1 MVENA
6 EPSSEDVF
14 VNVRMQKDLV
24 QKLDRIKNERGTN
37 RTKEV
42 VRAVEFLVSSITCP
56 RCGALNPE
64 NGVQCSVCG
73 TKLGVLDELIHNLQ
87 EMYDNTVDKVDDVER
102 WIAAAK
108 QHQTETEKMLE
119 DAKIVPDVF
128 LERML
133 KKNWD
138 MLEEMETE
146 IDKRPTEK
154 MVGNTVYLS
163 ETDCIQF
170 AFEDARLILE
180 DPLAYYDFDRQTG
193 KFTRPPYEKW
203 IELVED
209 ITHALAKKTELL
221 EKYES
226 NIDTIEDFLRQ
237 VDAAYQKENRES

>member
-1 MVENA
+1 MAENT
-6 EPSSEDVF
+6 ESGSEDVF

-24 QKLDRIKNERGTN
+24 EKLDRIKNERGTN

-87 EMYDNTVDKVDDVER
+87 EMYDNTIEKVDDIER

-138 MLEEMETE
+138 LLVEMETE
-146 IDKRPTEK
+146 VEKRPTEK
-154 MVGNTVYLS
+154 KVGDTIYLS
-163 ETDCIQF
+163 GTDCIHF

-180 DPLAYYDFDRQTG
+180 DPLAYYDYDRQTG

-203 IELVED
+203 LKLVED
-209 ITHALAKKTELL
+209 IADALAQKAELL
-221 EKYES
+221 EEYES
-226 NIDTIEDFLRQ
+226 KIDTIEDFLRQ
-237 VDAAYQKENRES
+237 VDAAYQKENEGS

>member
-24 QKLDRIKNERGTN
+24 QKLDTIKNDRGTN

-64 NGVQCSVCG
+64 NGVQCAVCG
-73 TKLGVLDELIHNLQ
+73 TKLGVLDELTHKLQ

-102 WIAAAK
+102 WIADAK

-163 ETDCIQF
+163 GTDCILF

-203 IELVED
+203 LKLVED
-209 ITHALAKKTELL
+209 ITHALAEKVELL
-221 EKYES
+221 EEYET
-226 NIDTIEDFLRQ
+226 NLCTIDEFLRQ
-237 VDAAYQKENRES
+237 VDATYQIEGGDY